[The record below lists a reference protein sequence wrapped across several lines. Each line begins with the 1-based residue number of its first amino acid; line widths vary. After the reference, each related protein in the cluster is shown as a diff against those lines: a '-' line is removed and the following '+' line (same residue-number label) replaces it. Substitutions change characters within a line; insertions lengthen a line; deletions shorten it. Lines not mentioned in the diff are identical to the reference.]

1 MVLSRNSKFPLMLFK
16 AQLCGEGIAEG
27 TKWTRDQEL
36 SRPGLVLTRSRVSA
50 PASQSGE
57 MQSFR
62 PSYLPPSSEN
72 QLALESSQRMTSSS
86 APGCLICRE
95 LVPRVC

>member
-1 MVLSRNSKFPLMLFK
+1 MVLSRNSKFPLMFFK

-50 PASQSGE
+50 PASQSG
-57 MQSFR
+57 
-62 PSYLPPSSEN
+62 
-72 QLALESSQRMTSSS
+72 
-86 APGCLICRE
+86 
-95 LVPRVC
+95 

>member
-1 MVLSRNSKFPLMLFK
+1 MILSRNSKFPLMLFK

-50 PASQSGE
+50 PASQSG
-57 MQSFR
+57 
-62 PSYLPPSSEN
+62 
-72 QLALESSQRMTSSS
+72 
-86 APGCLICRE
+86 
-95 LVPRVC
+95 